1 MLLERLVSKMKIAWF
16 CIPAH
21 GHTNPTLGLV
31 KEMIDAGHEV
41 TYFSFEKFREKIE
54 DTGARFVP
62 ATRMIWIWMQ
72 RTAATE

>member
-1 MLLERLVSKMKIAWF
+1 VLLERLVSKMKIAWF

-41 TYFSFEKFREKIE
+41 TYFSFEKFRKRLRVRE
-54 DTGARFVP
+54 RHLFP
-62 ATRMIWIWMQ
+62 AMHMIWISTQ
-72 RTAATE
+72 RKAATE